1 MTQTFAKTI
10 RITAD
15 QWGRIER
22 VAKERE
28 LSANQFLVELAI
40 EALDRRD
47 WPSTE
52 AEIHVAR
59 ASMFVALAL
68 QRDLIAAGR
77 EDEVDEIRQFISTIL
92 PEPESEPGP
101 TTPSEAR
108 NRRPLI
114 ADPGPFGAEHAGQ
127 IERIF
132 RGVYVLSTLKR
143 DEMIREGQQ
152 EEFERIH
159 KDAHKTQDSIRK
171 HASGKP
177 K

>member
-1 MTQTFAKTI
+1 
-10 RITAD
+10 
-15 QWGRIER
+15 
-22 VAKERE
+22 
-28 LSANQFLVELAI
+28 
-40 EALDRRD
+40 
-47 WPSTE
+47 
-52 AEIHVAR
+52 
-59 ASMFVALAL
+59 MFVALAL

-77 EDEVDEIRQFISTIL
+77 EDEIDEIRQFISTIL
-92 PEPESEPGP
+92 PEPENEPGP
-101 TTPSEAR
+101 TPSEPR

-114 ADPGPFGAEHAGQ
+114 ADPGPLGAEHAGQ

-171 HASGKP
+171 DAPRQVGVNGMRDDRNVGRAARIHRRGHVKTAFP
-177 K
+177 AL